1 MTSNR
6 SEIQWLMTN
15 YVIFFFINYPSN
27 ANSFEIPNNGNE
39 KDILQTLG
47 KCMTLKVEPLPN
59 TSVTVSM

>member
-39 KDILQTLG
+39 KHMANANTWQMHD
-47 KCMTLKVEPLPN
+47 VEG
-59 TSVTVSM
+59 